1 MSLRNQNTKYYSPQQ
16 LAELL
21 QTRVQTLATW
31 RSTGRYDLPYIRV
44 GRKVLYSVKDVE
56 AWLDSR
62 THSHTGEG
70 AA

>member
-21 QTRVQTLATW
+21 QTTVQTLATW
-31 RSTGRYDLPYIRV
+31 RSTGRYNLPFIKV
-44 GRKVLYSVKDVE
+44 GRKVLYRIEDVE

-62 THSHTGEG
+62 LQHHTGEG
-70 AA
+70 V